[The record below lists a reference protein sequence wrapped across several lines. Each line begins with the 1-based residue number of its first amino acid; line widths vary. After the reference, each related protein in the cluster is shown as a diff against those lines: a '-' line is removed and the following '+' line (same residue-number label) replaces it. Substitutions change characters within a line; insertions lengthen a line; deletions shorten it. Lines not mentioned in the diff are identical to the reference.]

1 MRLSTHSLRRTGVAL
16 VFLTTIVSAFVFAA
30 GALASDAG
38 NSVNAKLCQ
47 KGGWQALMDSSAQAF
62 PNEGTCVSY
71 GAQGGAIYALARLH
85 VEACA
90 QQPFDGLCVST
101 SGFGLEPTTFVT
113 TPILKNGVPTTT
125 EFLIVPV
132 SGSVN
137 GNPFAHF
144 EAPCVAGNVYSATAS
159 GTSADSLSSP
169 TMPGIDI
176 TSNTVTR
183 TSSCP

>member
-1 MRLSTHSLRRTGVAL
+1 MRHSTNNLRRTGLAL
-16 VFLTTIVSAFVFAA
+16 AFFATIASALLFAGSAFAA
-30 GALASDAG
+30 DG
-38 NSVNAKLCQ
+38 NSGNAKLCQ
-47 KGGWQALMDSSAQAF
+47 KGGWQTLMDSSANAF
-62 PNEGTCVSY
+62 ANEGACVSY
-71 GAQGGAIYALARLH
+71 GAQGGAIFALARLH
-85 VEACA
+85 VEPCD
-90 QQPFDGLCVST
+90 QQPPDGLCVST
-101 SGFGLEPTTFVT
+101 SGFGLKPTTIVT
-113 TPILKNGVPTTT
+113 TPILKNGVPITT
-125 EFLIVPV
+125 EFLIVPA

-169 TMPGIDI
+169 TVPGIDI